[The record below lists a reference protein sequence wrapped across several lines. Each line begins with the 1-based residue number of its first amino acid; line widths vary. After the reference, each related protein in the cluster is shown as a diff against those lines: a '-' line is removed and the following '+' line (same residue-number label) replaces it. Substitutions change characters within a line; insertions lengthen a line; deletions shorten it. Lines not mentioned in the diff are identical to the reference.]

1 MGGPDPS
8 KVDSWL
14 DPVLYVQSEDL
25 RVYTQTSVMSA
36 EDYSN
41 LQGRLDQL
49 RSYLATADPQS
60 TPPPVIADVRDKI
73 ADGEAILGQAGV

>member
-49 RSYLATADPQS
+49 RSFLATADPQLHAS
-60 TPPPVIADVRDKI
+60 PVIADVRDKI